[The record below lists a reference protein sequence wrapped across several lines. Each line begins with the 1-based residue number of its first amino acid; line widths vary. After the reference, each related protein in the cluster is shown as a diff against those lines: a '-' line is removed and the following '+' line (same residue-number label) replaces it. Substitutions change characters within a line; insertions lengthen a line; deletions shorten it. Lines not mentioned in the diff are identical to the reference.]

1 MIAKLD
7 PLQRSK
13 LESWESWG
21 QACNSAIHIGR
32 NLYRNLRE
40 AFSIQVYAS
49 FLELQNCIYEAGVGV
64 KQEMSAVVLG
74 RRARLVAGGNVGAL
88 SFG

>member
-49 FLELQNCIYEAGVGV
+49 FLELQNCRPDPGFCVDFPIAAYG
-64 KQEMSAVVLG
+64 L
-74 RRARLVAGGNVGAL
+74 L
-88 SFG
+88 SSRV